1 LTRRLVYVALYFL
14 LGTACTKAQVNPA
27 APAAVAPAK
36 NQDPLNRETPQS
48 AVVSF
53 LEACHAESYAK
64 AAKYFD
70 LRNVASNQRLQ
81 EGPELAKQLALILD
95 RDVQFDVAS
104 LSRNPEGTLND
115 GRSPGVERVDSFE
128 VDGRKLDLELQR
140 VTRRSGSQVWLF
152 SAPSVALIPQI
163 AHLTSD
169 SPIERHLP
177 APLVNLTWMSMALW
191 RWIALA
197 LAMVFVTAASRLVG
211 RLILRV
217 TEPLLHRIAPS
228 ADRRALDRFVGPLQ
242 MILAVAAFRVAIDW
256 VGVSPI
262 PRLYL
267 ERGVTLLLFCGVAA
281 LGGAIIELIVA
292 RLRVTLEARHQAFSY
307 SVLPIGLRVA
317 KLTIWAFAI
326 TAVLSNWGYNTT
338 TILAGLGVGG
348 LAIALAAQKTIENLF
363 GGVSVISD
371 RPVSVGDFCKFGDR
385 SGTVEDIGLRS
396 TRVRTPDRTLVTVPN
411 GQFSSMTLEN
421 FSQRDKMLFHVTLNL
436 RRDTSPEQVRTL
448 LASVTKILKDHPKV
462 EAGTV
467 PVRFIGV
474 GSYSLDVEIFAYV
487 ITRSGDEFL
496 QMQQD
501 LLLSILDA
509 VESAGTALALPTQ
522 ANISYP
528 TRTETENTSGGASPR
543 TGTASANAEIRAQ

>member
-1 LTRRLVYVALYFL
+1 LYTSRFTFCWGRPARKRKSTLRRQLRSRR
-14 LGTACTKAQVNPA
+14 Q
-27 APAAVAPAK
+27 K

-242 MILAVAAFRVAIDW
+242 MILAVAAFSRYRRRFSRAISRA
-256 VGVSPI
+256 VMPSS
-262 PRLYL
+262 
-267 ERGVTLLLFCGVAA
+267 
-281 LGGAIIELIVA
+281 
-292 RLRVTLEARHQAFSY
+292 QA
-307 SVLPIGLRVA
+307 
-317 KLTIWAFAI
+317 
-326 TAVLSNWGYNTT
+326 
-338 TILAGLGVGG
+338 
-348 LAIALAAQKTIENLF
+348 
-363 GGVSVISD
+363 
-371 RPVSVGDFCKFGDR
+371 
-385 SGTVEDIGLRS
+385 
-396 TRVRTPDRTLVTVPN
+396 
-411 GQFSSMTLEN
+411 
-421 FSQRDKMLFHVTLNL
+421 
-436 RRDTSPEQVRTL
+436 
-448 LASVTKILKDHPKV
+448 
-462 EAGTV
+462 
-467 PVRFIGV
+467 V
-474 GSYSLDVEIFAYV
+474 GS
-487 ITRSGDEFL
+487 
-496 QMQQD
+496 
-501 LLLSILDA
+501 
-509 VESAGTALALPTQ
+509 
-522 ANISYP
+522 
-528 TRTETENTSGGASPR
+528 PR
-543 TGTASANAEIRAQ
+543 PGS